1 MLDTDDGD
9 LAHRAGLGVG
19 EQDLVAFHAIQP
31 LAREVGAEI
40 AWKPILVGGVF
51 NAVNQTVYESRARPN
66 PRKQAYM
73 LQDLQ
78 AWARLYGLRI
88 VFPPTVFPVNSVKCM
103 RAAFHALDAGRLVPY
118 ATAAFEAYFG
128 EDRDI
133 ARDDVLAEGIRAVG
147 VLGAERPFLHLLE
160 TDRQHALGAAAADR
174 LHHPEDDQPED
185 VGGQTAQQRPQRKDG
200 NAADEHPPPPEVVA
214 DAPGGARR
222 IKHGSFKQP
231 LDGFSAPG
239 LRNDSFGIAMIAL
252 RDLLCG

>member
-1 MLDTDDGD
+1 MARRVDVYFDCSSPWTYL
-9 LAHRAGLGVG
+9 
-19 EQDLVAFHAIQP
+19 AFHAIQP

-88 VFPPTVFPVNSVKCM
+88 VFPPAVFPVNSVKCM
-103 RAAFHALDAGRLVPY
+103 RGAFHALDEGKLVPY

-133 ARDDVLAEGIRAVG
+133 ARDDVLSDIAARAGLDAGRLLAATAGDDARQRLRVNTDELIARGGFGSPSLFVG
-147 VLGAERPFLHLLE
+147 EEMFFGN
-160 TDRQHALGAAAADR
+160 DR
-174 LHHPEDDQPED
+174 LPL
-185 VGGQTAQQRPQRKDG
+185 VR
-200 NAADEHPPPPEVVA
+200 AA
-214 DAPGGARR
+214 
-222 IKHGSFKQP
+222 
-231 LDGFSAPG
+231 
-239 LRNDSFGIAMIAL
+239 
-252 RDLLCG
+252 LLA